1 VDEEN
6 DDVSELEL
14 SKVDELNSELDSD
27 NDEELK
33 DSELV
38 EVVSLEKDDEDVSDE
53 KDELD
58 DSLVDD
64 EISLVELGIKL
75 LDSVEVVLLSKDD
88 DDDSVVLDE
97 VLSSDELEGISV
109 SELELILVSLEE
121 EDGSGSEL
129 NSVLDGSTKDVEL
142 GVVSELVV
150 VGRDADELELD
161 VVLGVVSVG
170 TELDILDELKSLV
183 VGDDDDDVYED
194 EDRELTNE
202 LVLGLSVGT
211 DDSVGT
217 DVLGVDSRDPCVGGV
232 VGSDVVVGI
241 NDDTVDGVDSLD
253 EKEVV
258 SLVDWEGDRG
268 KELSV
273 DVDGGGGVVLLPVSE
288 LDVG

>member
-1 VDEEN
+1 MDEEN

-97 VLSSDELEGISV
+97 VLSSDELE
-109 SELELILVSLEE
+109 
-121 EDGSGSEL
+121 
-129 NSVLDGSTKDVEL
+129 
-142 GVVSELVV
+142 
-150 VGRDADELELD
+150 
-161 VVLGVVSVG
+161 
-170 TELDILDELKSLV
+170 
-183 VGDDDDDVYED
+183 
-194 EDRELTNE
+194 
-202 LVLGLSVGT
+202 
-211 DDSVGT
+211 
-217 DVLGVDSRDPCVGGV
+217 
-232 VGSDVVVGI
+232 
-241 NDDTVDGVDSLD
+241 
-253 EKEVV
+253 
-258 SLVDWEGDRG
+258 
-268 KELSV
+268 
-273 DVDGGGGVVLLPVSE
+273 
-288 LDVG
+288 